1 MESQNQIQAGFVLDS
16 VYKELHLY
24 GDINKKTSH
33 VNGLFKYLSTFNV
46 ATNLNITTHQDAPN
60 ILAVVSNLISR
71 GIPTLA
77 SIRLEEKLVDC
88 LGLTNKNNQNENGV
102 LSYSL
107 KSEVIGEKLFNA
119 LHVIEPRAINRDI
132 YLNQSL
138 LDSNFEKV
146 FLFDYISEE
155 KSYLCQLFEHQ
166 RVRSSITRDGN
177 AGYVDFS
184 LEIPYYGLSKKFNR
198 FRQTVL
204 LKNQKTFIVEV
215 DGAAYHDQLIDDL
228 KDFEISNFSNTIT
241 HISENNAHEDHTLF
255 LNTILKEDFLN
266 CIEQNFQDKSYHTNS
281 ITSLVLVPF
290 AVARIQKTLIQYLIS
305 NYKGIEAKESLN
317 IAVIERDIPCAQLAI
332 DDLNFLIETLND
344 LTIHPIYF
352 PKINLHVYGSEDF
365 KYSKLHLGHA
375 VKIINDIDFNDFD
388 VVFDISMLRRENI
401 FKEDIVQHENLI
413 QIRNCHYVHYL
424 TKSEIISSFPV
435 KYKPLVDIFPNEVYE
450 PKNEIV
456 EKLKILLQNIFRK
469 TDFRPGQLPI
479 LNRAMQLES
488 VIGLLPTGGGKSLTY
503 QLAAMLQPGIT
514 IVVDPI
520 RSLMVDQY
528 NGLKEIG
535 IDKCEFI
542 NSTLSNAEKRFNQN
556 ELLPSGQIQFLFIS
570 PERFVIDEFR
580 KALDNT
586 LKNGHAF
593 SYVVIDEVHC
603 VSEWG
608 HDFRTP
614 YLNLG
619 DNAQEFC
626 LTYGGKKN
634 IPLFGLT
641 ATASFDVL
649 ADIERELNIKQN
661 DGNAVVRYENSVRD
675 EINYVIKDTTMVV
688 DGIENL
694 NERRLKELIG
704 RNKQTQIFNLIE
716 KKEKLFSKF
725 NNREVILNLIDH
737 SYNNYIA
744 TTFKQKWLQKFNNND
759 LALQAYREHLF
770 KKLSIDNPFLINE
783 DNYNYGIIVFFP
795 HKKGWLG
802 IRNSSNS
809 HGLYDNPNYV
819 LNDTTIEDK
828 TVVKFI
834 HEKLGYFMGSGDDET
849 AAIIDEE
856 SFYHLQEFKK
866 NRESVMIATK
876 AFGMGIDKPNV
887 RMTIHINIPQSIE
900 SFVQEAGRAGR
911 DGKMSLSY
919 VLFNNNQIEKLG
931 KNNIPYLLDRDV
943 LMYFHKNSFKG
954 ELKERV
960 MIYELRN
967 QISFPNTT
975 KLNALNTELNDFFG
989 NDSLEFSINLGN
1001 GNHINRIF
1009 VNTIDRISVGFVNL
1023 DSQITGIYN
1032 DLGNNLLC
1040 EEIVSWLKSKLPF
1053 HQNLTVDQLRN
1064 WLNQQVVNTNKEI
1077 GIEKLIS
1084 EMKIGETKELPIPFT
1099 NKYYS
1104 KKTKT
1109 IDEYVL
1115 NPFLKELI
1123 FKSKPVKEL
1132 IEKGILN
1139 EDIFSNVLRYAFYNE
1154 LEYSEFVENMC
1165 PNYEEI
1171 RNKLLD
1177 VESEWSIELQK
1188 VYYIRRNQEDTA
1200 KAIYR
1205 LVSVGIINSY
1215 TIDYQNKLYTVYF
1228 TKKKDEDYYQLLEEL
1243 VARYTSKKV
1252 AKLEIKNLEKEK
1264 NNLLKENKAT
1274 VISVCLEYL
1283 TKFIYSRIKAKRL
1296 QAIDD
1301 MVKLCQ
1307 NSILIENQEEQ
1318 NKFIKDEIYY
1328 YFNAK
1333 YSRRGNIEKTRKKDI
1348 PASMPDD
1355 YGILFFDKF
1364 IDKYIKL
1371 VENEE
1376 TGEFI
1381 SNVKHLRGSSMKMLR
1396 QYPERPEFRILKSY
1410 TLFILADSINGLLT
1424 EAKDEIIQSLIDW
1437 KNLEADF
1444 NPIEFSKLFVNRIK
1458 KHITTY
1464 NIEKE
1469 FDDIEDVYYSKYYAS
1484 WTSKFANQFLA

>member
-1 MESQNQIQAGFVLDS
+1 MNKKKQLQTGYILDS
-16 VYKELHLY
+16 VFKKLNEFGERNNKSSEIQGLY
-24 GDINKKTSH
+24 N
-33 VNGLFKYLSTFNV
+33 YLTTFTV
-46 ATNLNITTHQDAPN
+46 KSNLNLEFKNNPPN
-60 ILAVVSNLISR
+60 ILAVASNLISR
-71 GIPTLA
+71 GLPTLA
-77 SIRLEEKLVDC
+77 NIRLEEKLKNCLELTDKNVDDERGM
-88 LGLTNKNNQNENGV
+88 LSFPLKNE
-102 LSYSL
+102 
-107 KSEVIGEKLFNA
+107 IGAETLFNA
-119 LHVIEPRAINRDI
+119 LHVIEPRAIERNTF
-132 YLNQSL
+132 LNQSL
-138 LDSNFEKV
+138 LGSTFEKS
-146 FLFDYISEE
+146 FLFDYIPEN

-166 RVRSSITRDGN
+166 RERASFTRDSN

-184 LEIPYYGLSKKFNR
+184 LEIPYYGLSKKFNK
-198 FRQTVL
+198 FKQSVL
-204 LKNQKTFIVEV
+204 LKNQKTFVVEV

-228 KDFEISNFSNTIT
+228 KDFEISSFSNSIS
-241 HISENNAHEDHTLF
+241 HISEKNVYNDQIVF
-255 LNTILKEDFLN
+255 LNSILKEDFLKR
-266 CIEQNFQDKSYHTNS
+266 IEHNFSDKSYHTNP
-281 ITSLVLVPF
+281 ITSLVLAPF
-290 AVARIQKTLIQYLIS
+290 AVARIQKTVIQYLIS
-305 NYKGIEAKESLN
+305 NYKEIESTDFLN
-317 IAVIERDIPCAQLAI
+317 IAIIERDIPCSQLAF
-332 DDLNFLIETLND
+332 DDLNHLIENLND
-344 LTIHPIYF
+344 LAIHPIHF
-352 PKINLHVYGSEDF
+352 PKINLQVYGSDDF
-365 KYSKLHLGHA
+365 KDSKLHLGKE
-375 VKIINDIDFNDFD
+375 VGKINDINFKDFD
-388 VVFDISMLRRENI
+388 VVLDISMLRRENI
-401 FKEDIVQHENLI
+401 FKDDILQHKNLI
-413 QIRNCHYVHYL
+413 QLRNCHYVHYL

-450 PKNEIV
+450 FKNETV
-456 EKLKILLQNIFRK
+456 ARLKVFLQNIFRK
-469 TDFRPGQLPI
+469 IDFRPGQLPI

-542 NSTLSNAEKRFNQN
+542 NSTLSSAEKRFNQN
-556 ELLPSGQIQFLFIS
+556 ELLPNGQIQFLFVS

-586 LKNGHAF
+586 IKNGHAF
-593 SYVVIDEVHC
+593 SYAVIDEVHC

-626 LTYGGKKN
+626 LTYGGTKN

-661 DGNAVVRYENSVRD
+661 DGNAIVRYENSVRD
-675 EINYVIKDTTMVV
+675 EINYVIQDTTMVV

-694 NERRLKELIG
+694 NEKRLKELIG
-704 RNKQTQIFNLIE
+704 KNKQAQIFHLIE
-716 KKEKLFSKF
+716 KKERLFSKF
-725 NNREVILNLIDH
+725 NNQEVISNLIDH

-744 TTFKQKWLQKFNNND
+744 TAFKQKWIQNFDNKD
-759 LALQAYREHLF
+759 LALGAYREQNY
-770 KKLSIDNPFLINE
+770 KKLSIASPFLINE
-783 DNYNYGIIVFFP
+783 DQFNYGIIVFFP
-795 HKKGWLG
+795 HRQGWLG
-802 IRNSSNS
+802 IRNGVNS
-809 HGLYDNPNYV
+809 HGLYDNPNYI
-819 LNDTTIEDK
+819 LNDTTLEDK
-828 TVVKFI
+828 TTVKFI
-834 HEKLGYFMGSGDDET
+834 NEKLGYFMGSGDDES
-849 AAIIDEE
+849 AAIVDEE
-856 SFYHLQEFKK
+856 SFYHLDEFKK
-866 NRESVMIATK
+866 NRESIMIATK

-887 RMTIHINIPQSIE
+887 RMTIHLNIPQSIE

-931 KNNIPYLLDRDV
+931 KHNIPYLLDKDV

-960 MIYELRN
+960 MIFELRN

-975 KLNALNTELNDFFG
+975 KLIALTTELNEIFG
-989 NDSLEFSINLGN
+989 SDSLEFNINLGN
-1001 GNHINRIF
+1001 GDHYNRIF
-1009 VNTIDRISVGFVNL
+1009 VNTTDRISIGFVNL
-1023 DSQITGIYN
+1023 DNQRTGTYN
-1032 DLGNNLLC
+1032 DFNSSALC
-1040 EEIVSWLKSKLPF
+1040 EEVVTWLKSKLPF
-1053 HQNLTVDQLRN
+1053 NQNLNVEQLRN
-1064 WLNQQVVNTNKEI
+1064 WLNQQVVNTNQEI

-1084 EMKIGETKELPIPFT
+1084 EMKTGETKELPIPFT

-1104 KKTKT
+1104 KRTKV
-1109 IDEYVL
+1109 IDDYVL
-1115 NPFLKELI
+1115 NPFHRELI
-1123 FKSKPVKEL
+1123 FKSKPVKDL
-1132 IEKGILN
+1132 LEKGILKD
-1139 EDIFSNVLRYAFYNE
+1139 DIFSNVLKYALFNE
-1154 LEYSEFVENMC
+1154 LEFSEFVENMC
-1165 PNYEEI
+1165 PKDEEI
-1171 RNKLLD
+1171 RNKLLNID
-1177 VESEWSIELQK
+1177 SEWSIELQK
-1188 VYYIRRNQEDTA
+1188 AYYIRRNQEDTA

-1205 LVSVGIINSY
+1205 LVSLGIIDSY
-1215 TIDYQNKLYTVYF
+1215 TINYQNKLYTVYF
-1228 TKKKDEDYYQLLEEL
+1228 TKKKEEDYYHLLEQL
-1243 VARYTSKKV
+1243 VARYTSRNV
-1252 AKLEIKNLEKEK
+1252 ARLEIKNLVKEK
-1264 NNLLKENKAT
+1264 SIHIKNNKAT
-1274 VISVCLEYL
+1274 VISVCLEFL

-1307 NSILIENQEEQ
+1307 NSILIENPETQ
-1318 NKFIKDEIYY
+1318 NNYIKDEIYY

-1333 YSRRGNIEKTRKKDI
+1333 YSRRGFAEKNGKL

-1355 YGILFFDKF
+1355 FDNDFLFENL
-1364 IDKYIKL
+1364 INKYIEL

-1396 QYPERPEFRILKSY
+1396 QHPERPEFRILKSY

-1437 KNLEADF
+1437 KNLESDF
-1444 NPIEFSKLFVNRIK
+1444 NPIEFSKVFVKRIK
-1458 KHITTY
+1458 EHITTY

-1469 FDDIEDVYYSKYYAS
+1469 FDDIEDVYYSKYYAI